1 MSSSNLIDESFVI
14 EEFNLCSNISEEVI
28 TEIKILHVFDDE
40 KGYNV
45 LFITSDDKVFGFGS
59 NCFGCCGL
67 GHNSVVNE
75 PQIIPELCHKNI
87 QQFFIGYDF
96 ILALNKDNKVY
107 GWGMNDLGQ
116 CGRGTINCENEYLPP
131 KLIDFNRENVIQIC
145 CRGHSM
151 ALTPLG
157 HLYGWG
163 RNKYGQVG
171 CGKERGE
178 IILKPYLL
186 RYFNELSVKSIYS
199 SFLSSYALTCNGM
212 VYSWGRN
219 GFCELGHQLDIDECI
234 FEPRLI
240 HISDIISVCPS
251 TNNTYFLT
259 NEGHIYFSGVYF
271 SENVLSYQKI
281 PKLIKSEMKFSS
293 LHSIPIYQERKI
305 ISSAI
310 SENNIYYIIRNKI
323 YKEQYEQLFSFY
335 LGDYRISYK
344 TIKMSKEF
352 DGNDLSDLHSHKN
365 ILQINNRFEDRF
377 INVKELGSGGYGTV
391 FKVYHNW
398 SSKSFAIKK
407 IVFKTEDMMREVN
420 TLSQLSGEY
429 VVQYFD
435 HWIENNNCL
444 YIQMELCSDNLQNII
459 RQKPRIF
466 KREKTEPMKAI
477 EYFISCE
484 LFKELLECVQYLHE
498 SNPPVIHRDLKP
510 QNILVYEYPK
520 NNRFL
525 KVGDFGCAKFISL
538 ITATQTQ
545 CEGTLFYMAPEVK
558 KGKKYNTKADIYSLG
573 MIAQEVFEF
582 DINE

>member
-1 MSSSNLIDESFVI
+1 MI
-14 EEFNLCSNISEEVI
+14 
-28 TEIKILHVFDDE
+28 IKIKIFHVFDDE

-87 QQFFIGYDF
+87 KQFFIGYNF
-96 ILALNKDNKVY
+96 ILALNIENKVY

-116 CGRGTINCENEYLPP
+116 CGRETINSENEYLLPS
-131 KLIDFNRENVIQIC
+131 LIDFNTENVIQISC
-145 CRGHSM
+145 GAYHSLG
-151 ALTPLG
+151 LTSSGRLF
-157 HLYGWG
+157 GWG
-163 RNKYGQVG
+163 RNRFGQVG
-171 CGKERGE
+171 CGKEQGE
-178 IILKPYLL
+178 NILKPYLL
-186 RYFNELSVKSIYS
+186 TYFDERSVKPIYS
-199 SFLSSYALTCNGM
+199 SNRHSFALTSDGF
-212 VYSWGRN
+212 VYSWGVN
-219 GFCELGHQLDIDECI
+219 EDCVLGHQIEIDECI

-240 HISDIISVCPS
+240 HISNIISVCPS
-251 TNNTYFLT
+251 TCNTYFLT
-259 NEGHIYFSGVYF
+259 NKGYIYFCGKYY
-271 SENVLSYQKI
+271 SENLLSYQKT
-281 PKLIKSEMKFSS
+281 PKLIESEIKFSS
-293 LHSIPIYQERKI
+293 LHSIPLYQKFKV
-305 ISSAI
+305 ISSGI
-310 SENNIYYIIRNKI
+310 NENDIYSIYHNNIFKVQQQKI
-323 YKEQYEQLFSFY
+323 FSFY
-335 LGDYRISYK
+335 LDVHRLSYK
-344 TIKMSKEF
+344 TLRISKEF
-352 DGNDLSDLHSHKN
+352 DGNDLSDLHSYKN
-365 ILQINNRFEDRF
+365 VLQIDNLFEDRF
-377 INVKELGSGGYGTV
+377 INVTELGSGGYGTV
-391 FKVYHNW
+391 YKVYHNW

-407 IVFKTEDMMREVN
+407 IVYETEDMMREVN
-420 TLSQLSGEY
+420 TLLQLSDEY

-459 RQKPRIF
+459 QQKPGVFR
-466 KREKTEPMKAI
+466 REKTETMKAI
-477 EYFISCE
+477 EYYICCE

-538 ITATQTQ
+538 ITTTHTQG
-545 CEGTLFYMAPEVK
+545 EGTLYYMAPEVK

-573 MIAQEVFEF
+573 MIAQEIFDF